1 MKKAGSGAG
10 DPADMAG
17 LAAAE
22 LPEAAGA
29 AETAGMSGRELPRAA
44 GSSGREL
51 PGIAGMSEVAG
62 VAGHELPGQVA
73 ELVEDLSE
81 TRSPA
86 RIRRLTAATVR
97 AVGRGGQV
105 TWHSAHSA
113 GRWLAD
119 QVIAMAPRL
128 PVRDQATLRRQFPDC
143 SPEELAD
150 ALIQGS
156 SRAAASVG
164 AAVGAATV
172 LPVVP
177 ALPVEIVTETLALV
191 GIELKLIAELHEVY
205 GMRAPGSVAE
215 RMTAYVG
222 AWSHRRGVGGV
233 ALAPGGIILAVGS
246 PLRRRLQ
253 RRLLARAGRS
263 ATSLGPLLTGA
274 LVGAALN
281 RRETRRLGQDVRN
294 DLRQR
299 SMAAAHW
306 PAAPTPARAELP

>member
-1 MKKAGSGAG
+1 MTKARARAG
-10 DPADMAG
+10 DPAELAG
-17 LAAAE
+17 L
-22 LPEAAGA
+22 
-29 AETAGMSGRELPRAA
+29 
-44 GSSGREL
+44 
-51 PGIAGMSEVAG
+51 PGG
-62 VAGHELPGQVA
+62 ELPGQVA

-81 TRSPA
+81 TRPPA
-86 RIRRLTAATVR
+86 RIRRLTATTAR
-97 AVGRGGQV
+97 AAGRGGQV
-105 TWHSAHSA
+105 TWHGAHSA

-150 ALIQGS
+150 ALIRGS
-156 SRAAASVG
+156 SRAAGCVG
-164 AAVGAATV
+164 AAVGAAAV
-172 LPVVP
+172 LPVLP
-177 ALPVEIVTETLALV
+177 AMPVEIVTETLALV

-222 AWSHRRGVGGV
+222 AWARRSGV
-233 ALAPGGIILAVGS
+233 ALAPGGIILAMGS

-274 LVGAALN
+274 MAGATLN
-281 RRETRRLGQDVRN
+281 RHETRRLGQDIRN

-299 SMAAAHW
+299 SSAAAHW
-306 PAAPTPARAELP
+306 PVAPAPALVRLP

>member
-1 MKKAGSGAG
+1 MTKAGSKAG
-10 DPADMAG
+10 DPAGMAG
-17 LAAAE
+17 QEPL
-22 LPEAAGA
+22 GQ
-29 AETAGMSGRELPRAA
+29 
-44 GSSGREL
+44 
-51 PGIAGMSEVAG
+51 
-62 VAGHELPGQVA
+62 ELPGQVA
-73 ELVEDLSE
+73 ELVGELSAPDPPG
-81 TRSPA
+81 RSRRA
-86 RIRRLTAATVR
+86 WSAGRTGRAGSAGRIRQLTAATAR
-97 AVGRGGQV
+97 AAGRGGQV
-105 TWHSAHSA
+105 TWRGAHSA

-128 PVRDQATLRRQFPDC
+128 PVRDQATLRRQFPGC

-150 ALIQGS
+150 VLIRGS

-164 AAVGAATV
+164 AAVGAATM

-177 ALPVEIVTETLALV
+177 AMPVEIATETLALV

-222 AWSHRRGVGGV
+222 AWASRRGV
-233 ALAPGGIILAVGS
+233 ALAPAGIILAVGS

-253 RRLLARAGRS
+253 RRLLAQAGRS

-274 LVGAALN
+274 LAGAALN
-281 RRETRRLGQDVRN
+281 RRETRRLGQEIRN

-299 SMAAAHW
+299 SPNTAQW
-306 PAAPTPARAELP
+306 PAAPAAQAPPTRPGLR